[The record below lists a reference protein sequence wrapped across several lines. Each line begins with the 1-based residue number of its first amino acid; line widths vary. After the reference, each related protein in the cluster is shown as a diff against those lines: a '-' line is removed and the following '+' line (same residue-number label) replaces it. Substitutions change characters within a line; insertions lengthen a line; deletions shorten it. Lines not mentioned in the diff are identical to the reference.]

1 MYRKAAERLHED
13 ADLHSEIA
21 DFVLTELPGFRWAT
35 PASRASLLCVSC
47 GSC

>member
-21 DFVLTELPGFRWAT
+21 DFVLTELPDKA
-35 PASRASLLCVSC
+35 ASSLEAES
-47 GSC
+47 

>member
-21 DFVLTELPGFRWAT
+21 DFVLTELPGFR
-35 PASRASLLCVSC
+35 C
-47 GSC
+47 GHMCTLGVLWHAL